1 MKSINEEQKALERL
15 HDEYRRQLKEKSKP
29 NTEEEWIK
37 LHIDEND
44 DGA

>member
-1 MKSINEEQKALERL
+1 MKNINEKEKALERL
-15 HDEYRRQLKEKSKP
+15 HDDYRKELEYKE
-29 NTEEEWIK
+29 EEEWIK

>member
-1 MKSINEEQKALERL
+1 MKKTTEEQKALERL
-15 HDEYRRQLKEKSKP
+15 HDDYRKELEDK
-29 NTEEEWIK
+29 EEEDWIK

>member
-15 HDEYRRQLKEKSKP
+15 HDEYRRQLKEKNKP
-29 NTEEEWIK
+29 HTEEEWST
-37 LHIDEND
+37 LHIDENN

>member
-1 MKSINEEQKALERL
+1 MKNINEKQEALERL
-15 HDEYRRQLKEKSKP
+15 HDDYREELKNKE
-29 NTEEEWIK
+29 EEEWIK